1 MADLVDLMLEKYSN
15 KDTCW
20 AAVSRTVKRLAKLG
34 LIEDKEKNRFDFI
47 KTTSK
52 GKLLVQHK
60 VPLELITDDRIKF
73 LIQELKTRENETE
86 KIQEIILEILSKY
99 GRQTASDLGDF
110 LEISSEKIKAMLDEM
125 GDKLKKEV
133 ISVNEKEQTYYFIN
147 WKLIFSP
154 IKKILK

>member
-1 MADLVDLMLEKYSN
+1 MADLVDLMLEKYAN

-20 AAVSRTVKRLAKLG
+20 AAVSRTVKRLASLG
-34 LIEDKEKNRFDFI
+34 LIEDKEKNRFEFI

-52 GKLLVQHK
+52 GKILVQHK

-73 LIQELKTRENETE
+73 LIQELKNRENESD
-86 KIQEIILEILSKY
+86 KIKEIILEILSKY
-99 GRQTASDLGDF
+99 GRQTVSELSDF
-110 LEISSEKIKAMLDEM
+110 LEISDDEIKKILDEM

-133 ISVNEKEQTYYFIN
+133 ISINEKNMTYFFIN